1 MDMSKFETLLF
12 DADNTLFDF
21 SRAEKNAL
29 TDTLNAFG
37 VVPTEALIVSYSR
50 INDEMWRRLERGE
63 ISKEALRTARFAV
76 FCNTHGFALD
86 ETKMAHF
93 YMDALS
99 KQTVL
104 VEGALA
110 VCKTLAETCRMY
122 IVTNGIKS
130 VQTRRFAA
138 SALKEY
144 FLDVF
149 ISEEIGYEKP
159 HRGYFEAVASKIE
172 GFDPQKTLIIGDS
185 LTSDIKGGIDAGLFT
200 CWFNPGKK
208 QAPEGM
214 PITYEITALQELLPL
229 VL

>member
-1 MDMSKFETLLF
+1 MPRFETLLF

-37 VVPTEALIVSYSR
+37 VVPTEALIASYSR

-63 ISKEALRTARFAV
+63 ITKEALRTARFAV
-76 FCNTHGFALD
+76 FCSTHGFAID
-86 ETKMAHF
+86 ETKMAVF

-104 VEGALA
+104 VEGALEVCQRLSA
-110 VCKTLAETCRMY
+110 VCRMY

-149 ISEEIGYEKP
+149 ISEEIGYAKP
-159 HRGYFEAVASKIE
+159 DKRFFERCFEKIE
-172 GFDPQKTLIIGDS
+172 CKRFRVS
-185 LTSDIKGGIDAGLFT
+185 
-200 CWFNPGKK
+200 
-208 QAPEGM
+208 
-214 PITYEITALQELLPL
+214 
-229 VL
+229 